1 MKILI
6 RRLLLP
12 VVIASMIFSVMLLNF
27 TKSALAEK
35 WILFYNSQDEEKY
48 YFDKEGIEKPDKKI
62 VRVWQKKVMVVK
74 DKEEEVERVNIEIN
88 CEKRTYKILKNDE
101 KKLENVKVTPIRS
114 VLFDALFENVCYMK

>member
-1 MKILI
+1 
-6 RRLLLP
+6 
-12 VVIASMIFSVMLLNF
+12 
-27 TKSALAEK
+27 
-35 WILFYNSQDEEKY
+35 DEEKY